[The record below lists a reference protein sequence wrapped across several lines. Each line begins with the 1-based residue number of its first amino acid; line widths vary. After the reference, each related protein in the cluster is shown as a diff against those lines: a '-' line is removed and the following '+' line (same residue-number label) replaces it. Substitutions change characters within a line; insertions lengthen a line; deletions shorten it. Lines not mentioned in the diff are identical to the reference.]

1 MKSFSSLISLTLLLT
16 SLNAFAYIPKTK
28 IPLTVDAQ
36 KHLTIASV
44 EMQDI
49 SDQYAEYDLYLQM
62 ENSVNDLLKEA
73 TNDVLNKAK
82 EEADDAWLN
91 TTPVGRGLNM
101 ADLIVDKVINIGQK
115 IWSVVE
121 KGRPV
126 SSYTSSKATAL
137 PQNAARWE
145 QLSNWQAPKS
155 KVISVVYKNLYGI
168 EVVRFTYR
176 IVLLYGGTVDGVGRY
191 IGYAAVEPL
200 EMTTAY
206 MYTFNAKA
214 SVEAVYNMGSTK
226 DPLAGMILNINWTI
240 ETVLKKS
247 TVTHTYNLDGL
258 GNIKVPDSSSGL
270 LSNLR

>member
-1 MKSFSSLISLTLLLT
+1 MKSLSSLISLTLLLT
-16 SLNAFAYIPKTK
+16 SLNAFAYVPKTK
-28 IPLTVDAQ
+28 APSLSITAQ
-36 KHLTIASV
+36 KHLTISSV
-44 EMQDI
+44 EVHDI
-49 SDQYAEYDLYLQM
+49 SEEYPDYNLQM
-62 ENSVNDLLKEA
+62 ESSASDLLKEA
-73 TNDVLNKAK
+73 ADDVINKAK
-82 EEADDAWLN
+82 DDANDALLN
-91 TTPVGRGLNM
+91 ATPVGRALNM
-101 ADLIVDKVINIGQK
+101 ADLIVDKVINIGTK
-115 IWSVVE
+115 IWTVVE

-126 SSYTSSKATAL
+126 SSYTSAKANAL
-137 PQNAARWE
+137 PQNALRWE

-155 KVISVVYKNLYGI
+155 KVISVVYKNLYGM

-214 SVEAVYNMGSTK
+214 SVEAVYNMGTSA

>member
-16 SLNAFAYIPKTK
+16 SLNAFAFVPKTK
-28 IPLTVDAQ
+28 VPLTLEAQ
-36 KHLTIASV
+36 KHLTIGSIEV
-44 EMQDI
+44 QDI
-49 SDQYAEYDLYLQM
+49 SEDYPDYYLNQQM
-62 ENSVNDLLKEA
+62 ENTAVDILKDIA
-73 TNDVLNKAK
+73 DQAK
-82 EEADDAWLN
+82 SNVDDAWLN
-91 TTPVGRGLNM
+91 TTPIGRGLNM

-115 IWSVVE
+115 IWNVVE
-121 KGRPV
+121 KGRPS
-126 SSYTSSKATAL
+126 SSYTTSKATAL
-137 PQNAARWE
+137 PQNVLRWE
-145 QLSNWQAPKS
+145 QLSNWQAPRS
-155 KVISVVYKNLYGI
+155 KVVSVVYKNLYGI

-176 IVLLYGGTVDGVGRY
+176 IVLLYGGTVEGVGRY

-214 SVEAVYNMGSTK
+214 SVEAVYNMGTSK